1 MGEEKR
7 RHPRRRVLKSGKI
20 AFNGRHSTFDCTVRN
35 LSDGGALLLFPRP
48 PVLPAA
54 FELRLED
61 GTVHE
66 CRQAWQSM
74 TAMGVAFIEPTVRPA
89 TAAAARVEVRIGDRL
104 VMGGSGAEA
113 IRPVSPEERAACIQA
128 LGEAIAALSRT

>member
-20 AFNGRHSTFDCTVRN
+20 AFNGRHSVFDCTVRN

-61 GTVHE
+61 GTIHE

-74 TAMGVAFIEPTVRPA
+74 TAMGVAFLDPVAHPTA
-89 TAAAARVEVRIGDRL
+89 GIARVEVRIGDRL
-104 VMGGSGAEA
+104 VMGGTGLEQV
-113 IRPVSPEERAACIQA
+113 RPTSPEDRIACIQA
-128 LGEAIAALSRT
+128 LGEAIAALSRS

>member
-7 RHPRRRVLKSGKI
+7 RHPRRRVLKSGKV

-35 LSDGGALLLFPRP
+35 LSEGGALLLFPRP

-61 GTVHE
+61 GTVHP
-66 CRQAWQSM
+66 CRVAWQNM
-74 TAMGVAFIEPTVRPA
+74 TSMGVAFLEPVARPA
-89 TAAAARVEVRIGDRL
+89 DPVAQVEVRIGDRL
-104 VMGGSGAEA
+104 VLGGRGPEA
-113 IRPVSPEERAACIQA
+113 IRPVSAEDRAACIQA
-128 LGEAIAALSRT
+128 LGEAIAALSRN

>member
-35 LSDGGALLLFPRP
+35 LSDGGALLLFPRVP
-48 PVLPAA
+48 TLPAT

-61 GTVHE
+61 GTVHA
-66 CRQAWQSM
+66 CRLAWQDMAS
-74 TAMGVAFIEPTVRPA
+74 MGVAFLQPVARPSA
-89 TAAAARVEVRIGDRL
+89 VAARVEVRIGDRL
-104 VMGGSGAEA
+104 VMGGCGSDAV
-113 IRPVSPEERAACIQA
+113 RPLSPEDRAACIQA
-128 LGEAIAALSRT
+128 LGEAIAALSRN

>member
-7 RHPRRRVLKSGKI
+7 RYPRRRVLKSGKV

-48 PVLPAA
+48 PVLPAS

-66 CRQAWQSM
+66 CRQAWQNM
-74 TAMGVAFIEPTVRPA
+74 TAMGVAFLHPVARVTH
-89 TAAAARVEVRIGDRL
+89 AAAQVEVRIGDRL
-104 VMGGSGAEA
+104 VLGGSGAETG
-113 IRPVSPEERAACIQA
+113 RSLSPEDRAACIQA